1 MSDYCRYC
9 EVQTWG
15 RRKERRRDAGS
26 NIGRLGR
33 SQGSAGVEAR
43 RGESLGNGRAW
54 IERANAG
61 GRGRPDGEKEEEVI
75 RNTKREYNTT

>member
-15 RRKERRRDAGS
+15 RRKERRHDAGS
-26 NIGRLGR
+26 NIGHLGR
-33 SQGSAGVEAR
+33 SQGSVWVKAR
-43 RGESLGNGRAW
+43 YGKSLGDGRTRV
-54 IERANAG
+54 ERLKAG
-61 GRGRPDGEKEEEVI
+61 ERGRPDGEKEEEVI